1 MTRDDVER
9 PDAETGNRSGQ
20 EFDEDCC
27 CSCCCESEDACSL
40 EG

>member
-1 MTRDDVER
+1 MTRDDVDR
-9 PDAETGNRSGQ
+9 PDAETGAGTGPES
-20 EFDEDCC
+20 DEDCC